1 MAKEKTEISGG
12 EKKNPSLRHLG
23 LILDGNGRW
32 AEKRGLERTKGHR
45 AGMETVV
52 KIVRACS
59 DRGLEAISL
68 YAFSTEN
75 WKRPLKEV
83 NFLMNLFDNELTRA
97 LKTKKQNEKD
107 GICMNFIGDIDSLP
121 KTLQTLINKTK
132 SEKKET
138 TRTVST
144 IAINYGSQQEILNA
158 TKQIQKDISNEKIN
172 FDNFEAADFNKYLY
186 TAQMP
191 PVDLMI
197 RTGGEKRLSNFLL
210 WQSAYAE
217 LYFTDVYWPDFS
229 TDELDKAII
238 SYANRNRRF
247 GDVKEDKFES

>member
-1 MAKEKTEISGG
+1 MSENLPNKSSFPKHIAVIM
-12 EKKNPSLRHLG
+12 
-23 LILDGNGRW
+23 DGNGRW
-32 AEKRGLERTKGHR
+32 ANEKNKSRREGHK
-45 AGMETVV
+45 AGAKVFEDITRYCA
-52 KIVRACS
+52 KIGI
-59 DRGLEAISL
+59 DYITF

-158 TKQIQKDISNEKIN
+158 TKQIHKDISNEKIN
-172 FDNFEAADFNKYLY
+172 VDNFEAADFNKYLY